1 MPQDEL
7 ESLARAM
14 DHSLPMAHTFY
25 QHIQHKLIADPSHK
39 IKHLLQI
46 NQWQEEEQRQLED
59 EFNEEL
65 EDGGSEASFSAT
77 RSYCMDLFLL
87 KNPGR
92 PYVLQNRSYL
102 YHITPTE
109 NFYDIPSVGNTGFA
123 SD

>member
-14 DHSLPMAHTFY
+14 DHSLRTAQTFY
-25 QHIQHKLIADPSHK
+25 RHEQHKLIADPSHK

-59 EFNEEL
+59 EFNEQI

-77 RSYCMDLFLL
+77 SSYSMDLFLF
-87 KNPGR
+87 KHPAR
-92 PYVLQNRSYL
+92 PYFVQNRSYL
-102 YHITPTE
+102 CHITPIE
-109 NFYDIPSVGNTGFA
+109 NFI
-123 SD
+123 